1 MGVEE
6 DTEELEFKEKGISM
20 KLWRLSICARSCAG
34 LSTFFLSAISAF
46 AAPQAAP
53 ISGADVY
60 QKRCASCH
68 DKAGSNAPTREALQK
83 LPAKHILRSLD
94 FGVMMGI
101 AGPMKRPER
110 EAVASYLGTGAA
122 EPGPPASAF
131 CAAGSQP
138 MSGPVKG
145 EWNGWSPSTANTR
158 YQTAEQAGLTTAQV
172 RHLKLKWAY
181 GFSGDMTSFAAVTV
195 LNGTLFM
202 GSAGGTVQA
211 VNAKTGCLYWQF
223 EANGPVRSAL
233 RAVRNASSYS
243 LIFTDLNGGV
253 YSLDAK
259 TGKLLWKK
267 RVDDHEGTR
276 LTGSAVE
283 LNGVVYIPAA
293 SWEETRSTDAQYEC
307 CTFRGSLSALR
318 VRDGS
323 VVWKTYMIDP
333 PKKTGVNSSGTPQW
347 GPSGA
352 GIWSA
357 PTIDTKRGVIYVTT
371 GDNYSQPATTTS
383 DAVAALDIKTGRIV
397 WMHQILGGDAWT
409 GACLSGGVNCPN
421 DAGPDFDFGSSALL
435 VHLANGR
442 DILTA
447 GQKSG
452 VVYALDP
459 DQKGKILWQTRVGK
473 GGVNGGI
480 EWGMASDGQQ
490 VYAAISDLPRFTA
503 GPPGPLGNATFDATA
518 GGGLAALRVEDGKQ
532 VWSVPGH
539 PCDPPRPG
547 CSPAQ
552 PGAVTAIPG
561 VVFSGSID
569 GHVRAFSSEDGEI
582 LWDFD
587 TAKEYSTVDGVQA
600 KGGSVDGAGPVV
612 VDGMVYVNSGYPR
625 FGGMPGNVLLAFAPE
640 D

>member
-1 MGVEE
+1 
-6 DTEELEFKEKGISM
+6 M
-20 KLWRLSICARSCAG
+20 KRLRFSFRVLSCV
-34 LSTFFLSAISAF
+34 LLTIFFLSEISAF
-46 AAPQAAP
+46 AAPQTSP
-53 ISGADVY
+53 VSGADEY

-68 DKAGSNAPTREALQK
+68 DQAGSSAPTREALQK
-83 LPAKHILRSLD
+83 LSAKYILRALD
-94 FGVMMGI
+94 FGVMMGL

-110 EAVASYLGTGAA
+110 EAVATYLGTGAA
-122 EPGPPASAF
+122 EARPSASAF
-131 CAAGSQP
+131 CSAGSQA
-138 MSGPVKG
+138 MSGTTKG
-145 EWNGWSPSTANTR
+145 SWNGWSPSTTNTR
-158 YQTAEQAGLTTAQV
+158 YQTAEQAGLTTDQV

-181 GFSGDMTSFAAVTV
+181 GFSGDITSFAALTV
-195 LNGTLFM
+195 MDGTLFM

-211 VNAKTGCLYWQF
+211 LNAKTGCLYWVF
-223 EANGPVRSAL
+223 EANGPVRSAI
-233 RAVRNASSYS
+233 RAVRNGTSYS
-243 LIFTDLNGGV
+243 VIFTDLNGGV

-259 TGKLLWKK
+259 TGRMLWKR
-267 RVDDHEGTR
+267 RVEDHEATR
-276 LTGSAVE
+276 LTGSAVA

-293 SWEETRSTDAQYEC
+293 SWEETRSTDPQYEC
-307 CTFRGSLSALR
+307 CTFRGSLTALR

-323 VVWKTYMIDP
+323 VVWKSYMIDS

-347 GPSGA
+347 APSGA

-357 PTIDTKRGVIYVTT
+357 PTVDSKRGVLYVTT
-371 GDNYSQPATTTS
+371 GDNYSLPASPTS
-383 DAVAALDIKTGRIV
+383 DAVAALDVKTGRIV
-397 WMHQILGGDAWT
+397 WMNQILPGDAWT
-409 GACLSGGVNCPN
+409 GACLSGGANCPA
-421 DAGPDFDFGSSALL
+421 DSGPDFDFGSSALL
-435 VHLANGR
+435 LHLANGR
-442 DILTA
+442 DILVA

-459 DQKGKILWQTRVGK
+459 DKKGKILWQTRVGK

-490 VYAAISDLPRFTA
+490 VYAAVSDLPRATA
-503 GPPGPLGNATFDATA
+503 GPPGPLGNATFDPTV

-532 VWSVPGH
+532 VWFVPGH

-552 PGAVTAIPG
+552 PGAVTVIPG

-569 GHVRAFSSEDGEI
+569 GHVRAFSSEDGEV

-587 TAKEYSTVDGVQA
+587 TAKDYATVNGIKS

-612 VDGMVYVNSGYPR
+612 LNGMVYVNSGYPR